1 MTIADKVKSFLKNN
15 LGCQIIADNM
25 LLKANLK
32 LDELD
37 IYELI
42 HAIEY
47 QFKISLPDSI
57 GKDYAKGV
65 DCTVAELIRKIEN
78 GATKKLPSIK
88 NLYQCVVGRFNQK
101 RK

>member
-1 MTIADKVKSFLKNN
+1 MTIADKIKSFLKND

-25 LLKANLK
+25 LLKADLK

-37 IYELI
+37 VFDLI
-42 HAIEY
+42 HSIEC

-65 DCTVAELIRKIEN
+65 DCTVAELIQKIEN
-78 GATKKLPSIK
+78 GANKKLPSIK
-88 NLYQCVVGRFNQK
+88 NLYQRIVGRFAQK
-101 RK
+101 TK